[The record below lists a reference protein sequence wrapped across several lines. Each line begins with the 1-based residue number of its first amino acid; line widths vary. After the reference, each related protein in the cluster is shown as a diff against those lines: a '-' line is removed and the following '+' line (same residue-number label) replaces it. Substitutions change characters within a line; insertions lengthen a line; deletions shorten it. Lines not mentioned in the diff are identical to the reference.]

1 MSLKYIKIRKSPIIF
16 NRLFG
21 VSVSQ
26 FDEILL
32 KIEPQWQKQ
41 VINRYKRPG
50 RDYKLELGDMLL
62 LLLLYYRSYIT
73 QMFIGYLFGIDDSR
87 VCRIIQK
94 LEPILAGE
102 LALTKI
108 KHLSQEEVETLIIDA
123 TEQPIERPSKNQKR
137 YYSGKKKRHTIKTEI
152 RITRKGHIVHVSRSR
167 RGAMHDFAL
176 HKEEPPI
183 PPDSR
188 AFVDSGYQGLDKI
201 HRATELPYK
210 ATKTKPL
217 DKEERE
223 YNHALSRYR
232 VIVENIIGDIK
243 TFKILSDRYRNKRK
257 RYGIKFHI
265 ISGIVN
271 LKNGFTT
278 A

>member
-1 MSLKYIKIRKSPIIF
+1 MSLKYNKIRKSPIIF

-26 FDEILL
+26 FQEILL

-50 RDYKLELGDMLL
+50 RDYKLELADMLL

-73 QMFIGYLFGIDDSR
+73 QMFVGFLFGIDDSR

-102 LALTKI
+102 LSLTKT

-123 TEQPIERPSKNQKR
+123 TEQPIERPSRNQKR

-152 RITRKGHIVHVSRSR
+152 RITRKGRIVHVSRSR

-176 HKEEPPI
+176 HKEEPLI

-201 HRATELPYK
+201 HQATELPYK

-217 DKEERE
+217 DKEEKE

>member
-1 MSLKYIKIRKSPIIF
+1 MSLNYIKIKKSPIIF

-26 FDEILL
+26 FEEILL

-87 VCRIIQK
+87 VCRIIQR

-102 LALTKI
+102 LALTKT

-123 TEQPIERPSKNQKR
+123 TEQPIERPSRNQKR

-152 RITRKGHIVHVSRSR
+152 RTTRKGRIVHVSRSR

-188 AFVDSGYQGLDKI
+188 AFVDSGYQGLDKR
-201 HRATELPYK
+201 HQATELPYK

-217 DKEERE
+217 DKEEKE

-271 LKNGFTT
+271 LKNGFATT
-278 A
+278 

>member
-1 MSLKYIKIRKSPIIF
+1 MSLKYTKISKSPIIF

-32 KIEPQWQKQ
+32 KIEPQWEKQ
-41 VINRYKRPG
+41 VINLYKRPG
-50 RDYKLELGDMLL
+50 RDYKLELADMLL
-62 LLLLYYRSYIT
+62 MLMLYYRSYIT
-73 QMFIGYLFGIDDSR
+73 QMFIGFLFGIDDSR

-94 LEPILAGE
+94 LEPILAKE
-102 LALTKI
+102 MALTKT
-108 KHLSQEEVETLIIDA
+108 KHLSKEDLESLIIDA
-123 TEQPIERPSKNQKR
+123 TEQPIERPQKNQKK

-152 RITRKGHIVHVSRSR
+152 RITRKGRIVHVSRSR

-183 PPDSR
+183 PPESR
-188 AFVDSGYQGLDKI
+188 AFVDSGYQGLDKL
-201 HRATELPYK
+201 HQATELPYK
-210 ATKTKPL
+210 ATKTKQL
-217 DKEERE
+217 DKEEKE
-223 YNHALSRYR
+223 YNHALSRFR
-232 VIVENIIGDIK
+232 VIVENVIGDIK

>member
-73 QMFIGYLFGIDDSR
+73 QMFVGFLFGIDDSR